1 MKKIMISLM
10 MVVAATTTSFA
21 KSNNT
26 DVANAV
32 KNVAEQVKQAPSDTV
47 YGVVENT
54 KHRIIVATPFG
65 KYTIEKKDG
74 GVSFMG
80 ISAKLVSSKND
91 VYIIKSSLGNF
102 TVTCPKIS
110 GFVWGCIYPCICN

>member
-1 MKKIMISLM
+1 

-26 DVANAV
+26 DVTNAV
-32 KNVAEQVKQAPSDTV
+32 KSVAEQVKQAPSGTV

-54 KHRIIVATPFG
+54 KHHFVVNTPFG

-80 ISAKLVSSKND
+80 MSAKLVSAKNG
-91 VYIIKSSLGNF
+91 VYQVKSSLGNF
-102 TVTCPKIS
+102 SVNTRKGTITKK
-110 GFVWGCIYPCICN
+110 

>member
-1 MKKIMISLM
+1 MKKIMISLL

-21 KSNNT
+21 KNGKDDAT
-26 DVANAV
+26 NAAKTAIENV
-32 KNVAEQVKQAPSDTV
+32 KNAHSGTK

-54 KHRIIVATPFG
+54 AQHIIISTPLG

-80 ISAKLVSSKND
+80 MTAKLVSAKNG
-91 VYIIKSSLGNF
+91 VYKIKSSLGNF
-102 TVTCPKIS
+102 TVNVNNGTITKD
-110 GFVWGCIYPCICN
+110 

>member
-32 KNVAEQVKQAPSDTV
+32 KCVAEQVKQAPSGTV

-54 KHRIIVATPFG
+54 KHHIVVNTLFG

-80 ISAKLVSSKND
+80 MSAKLVSAKNG
-91 VYIIKSSLGNF
+91 VYQVKSSLGNF
-102 TVTCPKIS
+102 SVNTRKGTITKK
-110 GFVWGCIYPCICN
+110 

>member
-1 MKKIMISLM
+1 MISLM
-10 MVVAATTTSFA
+10 MIVAVTTTSFA

-32 KNVAEQVKQAPSDTV
+32 KSVAEQVKQAPSGTV

-54 KHRIIVATPFG
+54 KRHIIVATPFG

-80 ISAKLVSSKND
+80 MSAKLVSSKNG
-91 VYIIKSSLGNF
+91 VYKVKTSLSNF
-102 TVTCPKIS
+102 TMIMRKETITKR
-110 GFVWGCIYPCICN
+110 

>member
-10 MVVAATTTSFA
+10 MVVAATTTCFA
-21 KSNNT
+21 KSNNI
-26 DVANAV
+26 DVANDI

-80 ISAKLVSSKND
+80 ISAKLVSSKNG

-102 TVTCPKIS
+102 TANARKGTVTK
-110 GFVWGCIYPCICN
+110 N

>member
-1 MKKIMISLM
+1 MM

-32 KNVAEQVKQAPSDTV
+32 KSVAEQVRQPPSGTV
-47 YGVVENT
+47 YGVAENT
-54 KHRIIVATPFG
+54 KHHIMGATPFG

-74 GVSFMG
+74 GISFMG
-80 ISAKLVSSKND
+80 ISAKLVSSKNG
-91 VYIIKSSLGNF
+91 VYKIHSSLGNF
-102 TVTCPKIS
+102 TVNARKGTVTK
-110 GFVWGCIYPCICN
+110 N

>member
-1 MKKIMISLM
+1 MKKIMISLL

-32 KNVAEQVKQAPSDTV
+32 KGVAEQVKNAPSGTV

-54 KHRIIVATPFG
+54 KNHIVVSTPLG
-65 KYTIEKKDG
+65 RYTIEKKDG
-74 GVSFMG
+74 GISFMG
-80 ISAKLVSSKND
+80 INLV
-91 VYIIKSSLGNF
+91 YL
-102 TVTCPKIS
+102 
-110 GFVWGCIYPCICN
+110 FVRDSI

>member
-1 MKKIMISLM
+1 MKKIMISLL

-32 KNVAEQVKQAPSDTV
+32 KGVAEQVKNAPSGTV

-54 KHRIIVATPFG
+54 KSHIVVSTPLG
-65 KYTIEKKDG
+65 RYTIEKKDG
-74 GVSFMG
+74 GISFMG
-80 ISAKLVSSKND
+80 INPVYLFVSD
-91 VYIIKSSLGNF
+91 GI
-102 TVTCPKIS
+102 
-110 GFVWGCIYPCICN
+110 